1 MSGDEI
7 NGDTDAMREFAS
19 RIMGS
24 LDKPPVSNISRSDGE
39 STPCPGGLD
48 SLCMHLTI
56 AESETIRQLQ
66 TFITQAEQGFA
77 AYSAFVQQTAANY
90 LRADETARQEILNTF
105 VSQRPEDLPKVDPRL
120 VTPHSGR

>member
-24 LDKPPVSNISRSDGE
+24 LDKPPVSNISRIDS
-39 STPCPGGLD
+39 STACPGGLD
-48 SLCMHLTI
+48 SLCMHLTG
-56 AESETIRQLQ
+56 AENETIQQLQ

>member
-24 LDKPPVSNISRSDGE
+24 LEQPPVSNISRVDQ
-39 STPCPGGLD
+39 STPCEGGLD
-48 SLCMHLTI
+48 GLCMDLTA
-56 AESETIRQLQ
+56 AENESVRQLQ
-66 TFITQAEQGFA
+66 TFITQVKEGFA
-77 AYSAFVQQTAANY
+77 AYSAFVQQTAASY

-105 VSQRPEDLPKVDPRL
+105 VSRTPGAVTEIDPRL
-120 VTPHSGR
+120 VAPRDGQR